1 MTGMSLFDRVI
12 KDLQN
17 CHSSWVQKD
26 EKVWR
31 DAVDAGLVEPWE
43 EDDEVF
49 FRLTEAGKEIV
60 FAGGSVAGATLP
72 GVRLN

>member
-1 MTGMSLFDRVI
+1 MSLFDKAVTLLR
-12 KDLQN
+12 N
-17 CHSSWVQKD
+17 CPSGWVQKD
-26 EKVWR
+26 EAVWR

-43 EDDEVF
+43 EDGEVF
-49 FRLTEAGKEIV
+49 FRLTDAGKEIV